1 MRPTQSLTVLC
12 LTACLLASCATHSSP
27 IPSVEPV
34 RPPPADCTHPRA
46 EPVIPDG
53 AGLERPLDTAN
64 AEAMSVFLNWV
75 SDALE
80 WGRELARAQ
89 QTRASSKDC
98 TR

>member
-1 MRPTQSLTVLC
+1 MRPIQSLIALS
-12 LTACLLASCATHSSP
+12 LTAFLLVSCATHSSP
-27 IPSVEPV
+27 VPSVQPQ
-34 RPPPADCTHPRA
+34 RPPPVDCTHPRA

-53 AGLERPLDTAN
+53 AGLERPLDAAN
-64 AEAMSVFLNWV
+64 AEATSVFLNWV

-89 QTRASSKDC
+89 ETRASSKDC